1 MFLLEIRKQ
10 NETLRRQ
17 EETCPRS
24 QSWSMRVLGFEL
36 AIYGFE
42 TGCWSTSQSQE
53 SHFYL
58 TKCALGSYTFA
69 KLTVSY
75 LAIDILFY
83 DPPNHWTK
91 QTGPSVQSLRLFLW
105 ALSIVL
111 AHVGKLLIILDG
123 EVIRFYQV
131 KNSPGIW
138 SSPGEEQ
145 GRAFFHMLFKQ
156 FFYMASV
163 QHRDLG
169 FLISQVFQCE
179 VGTVGLN
186 IAEERRASREK
197 KIGEENS
204 CDIKKYSQHGSG
216 LQLCK

>member
-1 MFLLEIRKQ
+1 M
-10 NETLRRQ
+10 
-17 EETCPRS
+17 
-24 QSWSMRVLGFEL
+24 LG
-36 AIYGFE
+36 
-42 TGCWSTSQSQE
+42 
-53 SHFYL
+53 
-58 TKCALGSYTFA
+58 
-69 KLTVSY
+69 
-75 LAIDILFY
+75 
-83 DPPNHWTK
+83 
-91 QTGPSVQSLRLFLW
+91 
-105 ALSIVL
+105 
-111 AHVGKLLIILDG
+111 G

-186 IAEERRASREK
+186 VAEERRGSREK
-197 KIGEENS
+197 KIGEQL
-204 CDIKKYSQHGSG
+204 CDIKKYSQHESG
-216 LQLCK
+216 LQLCKCLLSHPQENQRKHPFKNREHFCLRYRINDLIWCCIVCLVSVESTDFFKNIC